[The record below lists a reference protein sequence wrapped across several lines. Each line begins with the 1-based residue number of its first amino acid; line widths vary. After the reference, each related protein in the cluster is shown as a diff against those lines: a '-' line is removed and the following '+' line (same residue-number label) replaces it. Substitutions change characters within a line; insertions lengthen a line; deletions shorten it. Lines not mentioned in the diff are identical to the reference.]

1 MDPGRLDGLP
11 LFDSL
16 SKKDRVQVAMW
27 ADEVDVG
34 SGVELASEGSYA
46 HEFFVIEQGNALVTK
61 HGEPIGRLGPGDFFG
76 EIALLGS
83 DHHRTATVTAS
94 TPMRLIVMFQ
104 TEFRTMAD
112 QMPHVAEQL
121 REAIRSRWEADRLRG

>member
-11 LFDSL
+11 LFEAL
-16 SKKDRVQVAMW
+16 SKKDRAQVAMW

-34 SGVELASEGSYA
+34 SGIELASEGSYA
-46 HEFFVIEQGNALVTK
+46 HEFFVIEAGTAQVTR
-61 HGEPIGRLGPGDFFG
+61 HGQPIAELGPGDFFG

-94 TPMRLIVMFQ
+94 TPMRLVVMFQ
-104 TEFRTMAD
+104 TEFRTMAER
-112 QMPHVAEQL
+112 MPHVADQL
-121 REAIRSRWEADRLRG
+121 REAIRARWEADQLRG